1 MKYII
6 TESKLNKFMKNYL
19 DNYKEN
25 RDVHFMDSY
34 IIIPKLG
41 DNDFATAELEYDSW
55 DGRLFIDKS
64 FLETFI
70 SWFGGKEEY
79 SQSFIAKWFEK
90 EFDVEIKYTQS

>member
-25 RDVHFMDSY
+25 RDVHYMDSY

-55 DGRLFIDKS
+55 DGRLFIDRS

-70 SWFGGKEEY
+70 SWLKNTLSLSLQNGLK
-79 SQSFIAKWFEK
+79 KNLMLK
-90 EFDVEIKYTQS
+90 